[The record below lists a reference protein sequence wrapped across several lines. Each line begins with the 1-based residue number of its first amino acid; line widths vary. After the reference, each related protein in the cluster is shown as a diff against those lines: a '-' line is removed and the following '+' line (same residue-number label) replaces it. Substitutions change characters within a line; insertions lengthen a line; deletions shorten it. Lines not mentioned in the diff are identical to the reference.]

1 MTHSRL
7 LFILKIHFY
16 PKEMKNKINKYV
28 SCLDSICFV
37 ESVQKAAVLNVYK
50 LWHLLFCHLT
60 GSIKAYCFHNGTR
73 YVKRKLKKT
82 VICLGIQK
90 YCMFLRNHAW
100 VRFRNFRFASYI
112 AIYSSRASLIDLT
125 KKNNTNNNKP
135 TEKPLKECF
144 QIENLDWIA
153 LFR

>member
-28 SCLDSICFV
+28 SCLDSIYFV

-100 VRFRNFRFASYI
+100 VRFSNFRFASYI
-112 AIYSSRASLIDLT
+112 AIYSSRASLIDFT
-125 KKNNTNNNKP
+125 KKTTQIITNEQKNH
-135 TEKPLKECF
+135 LKNVFE
-144 QIENLDWIA
+144 
-153 LFR
+153 